1 MARVKLYERAV
12 NAVHIMTHTGESNT
26 ETQGGM
32 KIKEEFIDETIST
45 NTMDNHKFLRSRS
58 KICDGDKSSLTE
70 NNDVLYKHVN
80 RKRTESM
87 SDNHS
92 EDSSGAELLKIVNLK
107 SRSTKSGKERVCDT
121 SSIPRKKRK
130 YCDKVSANNHTNAS
144 KTMNK
149 NFNGRKKRRRLTK
162 SHIFLKN
169 RRKRNADNECN
180 VCFITFKNSRNRRLH
195 YQYYT
200 KIGIFKC
207 TYCNECFSYQG
218 TLRSHILMY
227 HCNQPTI
234 RSNLSLYCN
243 FCNRPFK
250 VKSYLQ
256 SHLFHTH
263 NELIYSNTV
272 NETKKSKI
280 SSKGV
285 SRKNDTLR
293 NDIYE
298 ESCSS
303 NPGESKELSI
313 LNKDYKQSPDDNTT
327 MSNKLMEEHYNEDM
341 PLLKKLRQP
350 TLNEYLQL
358 YKRKRTT
365 QLDTMKDG
373 SSIYASSDD
382 ERIIESKKPKLS
394 EHNRQSD
401 IPTGNCS
408 NDVKQIIQVST
419 LKQSEKHK
427 ECSSKEPFVKL
438 HADVETM
445 KCFLESLPVENVKSD
460 VTQDQTNNTVSSDH
474 DIRYRLR
481 PVRAIRFLGH
491 FTRKYVF
498 KKFPH
503 NSTAMEHCEA
513 DLDITNSEP
522 SKTTTVPP
530 KFRDVTITLERCDKK
545 RKNYHSVSTTQ
556 ITSEQESVSSVTE
569 PNVAQSKKSDIRNDV
584 MLKKL
589 EVSLERLETE
599 QTENNLELEVDAEK
613 QDGNNIT
620 CGMCKKSFPTKQ
632 AKRIHVKSSHVA
644 YMSSICNARYSTKH
658 KLLLHYLREHTF
670 RPNQCCICNE
680 ICDPTQL
687 KQHLTYHCLKYFQN
701 ENDQYQINVDI
712 RCSTKSSNPCF
723 KCGKEFPT
731 HILWSVHDRYCRIR
745 GEVEEVQQDLS
756 ETNMSS
762 EVIPKANYNEDV
774 DESTMIFDE
783 STMIF
788 DEKKYDASCELPNN
802 KSVEE
807 SNKIRTPADEGLIN
821 NEEPEIIE
829 EPTIIEEDTEINGSN
844 QNPLNRKT
852 IFIVENIVNVD
863 ESQPVEFPKTNNSTA
878 NDQNTANTQLNVVGP
893 NGKTYPCDIC
903 GKRFQSK
910 KNLEQH
916 IRSFSRVTDFCPL
929 CNTAFSSKR
938 FLQTHIAAAHVP
950 ELSKNYD
957 FHCVFC
963 NQGFIKKY
971 DLRPHVLHLHGRQM
985 LETIMPN
992 FRSNQGKDDE
1002 LDNGNATC
1010 NVCNLA
1016 FETLD
1021 RYVEHRMYYYKNHK
1035 FKCSIC
1041 FQEFQGMYMYHHH
1054 NKLTHYPEDK
1064 RKSYSYTC
1072 NICKEGF
1079 NHELHFHSHNM
1090 HVHSNE
1096 ESSSEI
1102 PKENLRTTDLRNNQK
1117 AINMEE
1123 DGEVI
1128 NLSINRE
1135 KKKQPHIK
1143 LPPMNYS
1150 CKVCQFKCTDA
1161 NYANNHELFYT
1172 NDGDFKCDLCS
1183 RRCKT
1188 IYLLDQHKSLTHVCR
1203 DIYKEFTCNDC
1214 GEVLTS
1220 TASLRCHKKHFH
1232 GLLSL
1237 DNVKICNNCGQTFSS
1252 SAEYKKHQCKSTVS
1266 TSTEKY
1272 IYRCFYCDL
1281 KFISLDMIQTH
1292 IIHVHFSKLLDKHA
1306 ALKSDLFIISEDKT
1320 QNKSIPQLIDQVI
1333 VSRNNLTRSFQQSG
1347 NDTNNTSAT
1356 QEAQD
1361 KVAVEPTPDQLKPL
1375 FLIDNETK
1383 QKASTSAITASGSE
1397 ANIPTM
1403 MEKGQDNQAKDDT
1416 SVSTSTESTNR
1427 PKKNQFLSDTFNIS
1441 LEQMLDGHS
1450 IFSTGSTNKSNVAFT
1465 NVFPKPVSGPIAS
1478 NAVATIPRSEEIP
1491 LQKRVSVNDSTDYI
1505 CPLCLLQYPSLM
1517 YFHAHLRYAHVNL
1530 IRNDLIYPQLDQLT
1544 EKIPAIECLL
1554 CPRISTDEK
1563 RYKRHLRHSH
1573 SFHLYLTNSKE
1584 TSKTNNASTSSTTLT
1599 NSNTRSKSPEVITV
1613 EDDDDDDS
1621 SKNSLT
1627 DRAAAETSTEETKN
1641 TSSTGNENF
1650 GKLKVK
1656 SFAKII
1662 ENLAIDRATE
1672 LLNTPKLNSTRDDVP
1687 TK

>member
-1150 CKVCQFKCTDA
+1150 CK
-1161 NYANNHELFYT
+1161 
-1172 NDGDFKCDLCS
+1172 
-1183 RRCKT
+1183 
-1188 IYLLDQHKSLTHVCR
+1188 
-1203 DIYKEFTCNDC
+1203 
-1214 GEVLTS
+1214 
-1220 TASLRCHKKHFH
+1220 
-1232 GLLSL
+1232 
-1237 DNVKICNNCGQTFSS
+1237 
-1252 SAEYKKHQCKSTVS
+1252 
-1266 TSTEKY
+1266 
-1272 IYRCFYCDL
+1272 
-1281 KFISLDMIQTH
+1281 
-1292 IIHVHFSKLLDKHA
+1292 
-1306 ALKSDLFIISEDKT
+1306 
-1320 QNKSIPQLIDQVI
+1320 
-1333 VSRNNLTRSFQQSG
+1333 
-1347 NDTNNTSAT
+1347 
-1356 QEAQD
+1356 EAQD

>member
-1 MARVKLYERAV
+1 
-12 NAVHIMTHTGESNT
+12 
-26 ETQGGM
+26 M
-32 KIKEEFIDETIST
+32 KIKEEFVDAAST
-45 NTMDNHKFLRSRS
+45 TDNYKFLRSRS
-58 KICDGDKSSLTE
+58 KLCDGDKSLLTE

-80 RKRTESM
+80 HKTIESVP
-87 SDNHS
+87 DNRS
-92 EDSSGAELLKIVNLK
+92 EDSNGTELLKIINLK
-107 SRSTKSGKERVCDT
+107 SRSTRSGKERGNIRDT
-121 SSIPRKKRK
+121 SPIPRKKRK
-130 YCDKVSANNHTNAS
+130 YCDKVSTNDHLKSTNTS
-144 KTMNK
+144 KTTNK
-149 NFNGRKKRRRLTK
+149 NFNGGKKRRRLAK

-169 RRKRNADNECN
+169 KRKRNIVNQCN
-180 VCFITFKNSRNRRLH
+180 VCFITFKNSRNRKLH

-207 TYCNECFSYQG
+207 KYCNECFTFQG
-218 TLRSHILMY
+218 TLRSHIFIY
-227 HCNQPTI
+227 HRNKSAD
-234 RSNLSLYCN
+234 RSYVSLYCN
-243 FCNRPFK
+243 FCNRPFR

-263 NELIYSNTV
+263 SELIYLNNV
-272 NETKKSKI
+272 NETEKSKI
-280 SSKGV
+280 ISKGT

-293 NDIYE
+293 NDIHE
-298 ESCSS
+298 ESLCSS
-303 NPGESKELSI
+303 NLGESNESNPS
-313 LNKDYKQSPDDNTT
+313 NKNHEQSPNDNTAII
-327 MSNKLMEEHYNEDM
+327 NKSIEEPFNEDM
-341 PLLKKLRQP
+341 PLIKKLRQP
-350 TLNEYLQL
+350 TLNEYLEL
-358 YKRKRTT
+358 YKRKHTN
-365 QLDTMKDG
+365 QLDTMKGG
-373 SSIYASSDD
+373 SSICASSDD
-382 ERIIESKKPKLS
+382 ERVVESLKPKFP
-394 EHNRQSD
+394 EHDRQFDVS
-401 IPTGNCS
+401 TGNS
-408 NDVKQIIQVST
+408 NNDIEQVAQVST
-419 LKQSEKHK
+419 SKQSEKHE
-427 ECSSKEPFVKL
+427 ECPSKEPFVKL
-438 HADVETM
+438 HADVEMM
-445 KCFLESLPVENVKSD
+445 KCFLESLPVENAKSD
-460 VTQDQTNNTVSSDH
+460 LIQDQTNNTVSDH
-474 DIRYRLR
+474 DIPYRLR

-491 FTRKYVF
+491 LTRKYVF

-503 NSTAMEHCEA
+503 NTQSSTTTEHHVA
-513 DLDITNSEP
+513 DLDIVNSEP
-522 SKTTTVPP
+522 SKTITAPP
-530 KFRDVTITLERCDKK
+530 KYKDFTITLERCDKQL
-545 RKNYHSVSTTQ
+545 KNYNSVSTIQT
-556 ITSEQESVSSVTE
+556 TFEQESVFPVTE
-569 PNVAQSKKSDIRNDV
+569 PNVTQSKKNDV
-584 MLKKL
+584 MLKEL

-599 QTENNLELEVDAEK
+599 QVENNLDLEVDAEK
-613 QDGNNIT
+613 QDDNNFT
-620 CGMCKKSFPTKQ
+620 CVICKKSFPTKL
-632 AKRIHVKSSHVA
+632 AKRVHVKSSHVA
-644 YMSSICNARYSTKH
+644 YMSSICNARYTIKH

-670 RPNQCCICNE
+670 RLNQCCVCNE

-701 ENDQYQINVDI
+701 PNDQYPINVDI
-712 RCSTKSSNPCF
+712 RCSVKSSNTCF
-723 KCGKEFPT
+723 KCGKTFPT

-774 DESTMIFDE
+774 DESTIIHDGK
-783 STMIF
+783 IQ
-788 DEKKYDASCELPNN
+788 YDASCELPSN
-802 KSVEE
+802 KSVEKP
-807 SNKIRTPADEGLIN
+807 NKIRISADEEPIN
-821 NEEPEIIE
+821 DEEETEIIE
-829 EPTIIEEDTEINGSN
+829 EPTIIEEDLEINGSN
-844 QNPLNRKT
+844 QNPLSRKT
-852 IFIVENIVNVD
+852 IFIVENIGNVN
-863 ESQPVEFPKTNNSTA
+863 ESQQPTEFPKTNNSTI
-878 NDQNTANTQLNVVGP
+878 NDQNTANIQSNATES

-950 ELSKNYD
+950 QLSKNYD

-963 NQGFIKKY
+963 NQGFVKKY

-992 FRSNQGKDDE
+992 FRNNQGKDDD

-1041 FQEFQGMYMYHHH
+1041 FQDFQGMYMYHHH

-1096 ESSSEI
+1096 ESSPEI
-1102 PKENLRTTDLRNNQK
+1102 SKRNHLNLPKENNQI
-1117 AINMEE
+1117 AINVEE

-1128 NLSINRE
+1128 DLSINQQ
-1135 KKKQPHIK
+1135 KKKQ
-1143 LPPMNYS
+1143 LSSTNYI
-1150 CKVCQFKCTDA
+1150 CKICQFKCTDA
-1161 NYANNHELFYT
+1161 NDLENHESFYT
-1172 NDGDFKCDLCS
+1172 NDGDFKCNLCS

-1188 IYLLDQHKSLTHVCR
+1188 IYLLNQHKSLTHICG
-1203 DIYKEFTCNDC
+1203 DIYKEYACHDC
-1214 GEVLTS
+1214 GEILTS
-1220 TASLRCHKKHFH
+1220 ITSLQCHKKHFH
-1232 GLLSL
+1232 NLLLL
-1237 DNVKICNNCGQTFSS
+1237 DNVNNCKDCGQTFSS
-1252 SAEYKKHQCKSTVS
+1252 STECKEHQCKSIS
-1266 TSTEKY
+1266 SKSTEKY
-1272 IYRCFYCDL
+1272 IYRCFYCDM

-1320 QNKSIPQLIDQVI
+1320 QKKSIPQLIDQVI
-1333 VSRNNLTRSFQQSG
+1333 VSRKNLTRSFQQSG
-1347 NDTNNTSAT
+1347 NDPNNISAT

-1361 KVAVEPTPDQLKPL
+1361 KVAIEPTPDQLKPL
-1375 FLIDNETK
+1375 FLIDNEPK
-1383 QKASTSAITASGSE
+1383 QKTPTPAITANGSE
-1397 ANIPTM
+1397 TNISTT

-1416 SVSTSTESTNR
+1416 SVSASTESTNR

-1450 IFSTGSTNKSNVAFT
+1450 IFSTGSTNKSNVTFAS
-1465 NVFPKPVSGPIAS
+1465 VPPKPVNGS
-1478 NAVATIPRSEEIP
+1478 NVLTAVATIPRNKEIT
-1491 LQKRVSVNDSTDYI
+1491 LQKRVSVNDSTDYV

-1517 YFHAHLRYAHVNL
+1517 YFHAHLRYAHVDL

-1573 SFHLYLTNSKE
+1573 SFHMYLTNSKE
-1584 TSKTNNASTSSTTLT
+1584 TNKITDASTSSTTFT

-1613 EDDDDDDS
+1613 EDDDDEDN
-1621 SKNSLT
+1621 SKNSLP
-1627 DRAAAETSTEETKN
+1627 DRVTAETSIEETKH
-1641 TSSTGNENF
+1641 TSSTGNENI

-1662 ENLAIDRATE
+1662 ENLAIDRAIE
-1672 LLNTPKLNSTRDDVP
+1672 LLNTPKLSNICDDVP